1 MEKVLFY
8 GDFVLR
14 NHLFSFVHKNWSI
27 CRIITRH
34 PWKSSPWSQ
43 VLNHRKIKW
52 FAHTGTFWRLFKGA
66 QFRRLIA
73 PSFDYKFVPVGANH
87 FIFHFCFLNL
97 RPRAWFSWVCR
108 RCTTSRSKF
117 TCNWNLSFS
126 NDFFLLYFPLFSL
139 PTNVKSQKLTYFDG
153 PKFAL
158 YFTYNDVTP
167 MKITTRVSN

>member
-1 MEKVLFY
+1 MICTHRHILTSFQSRTISKINCAFIWLQICACGCKSFYFLF
-8 GDFVLR
+8 F
-14 NHLFSFVHKNWSI
+14 
-27 CRIITRH
+27 
-34 PWKSSPWSQ
+34 
-43 VLNHRKIKW
+43 
-52 FAHTGTFWRLFKGA
+52 
-66 QFRRLIA
+66 LI
-73 PSFDYKFVPVGANH
+73 
-87 FIFHFCFLNL
+87 L

-117 TCNWNLSFS
+117 TCNWNLPFS

-167 MKITTRVSN
+167 MKITTRVSNLMSLKNKWLSSHHLDYWTISRN